1 VGHHRLWLLARFV
14 FYVRHGRVCF
24 ERLEAL
30 NDLKELDGIPM
41 GAVKYSVKHRG
52 SGFEG
57 VDC

>member
-1 VGHHRLWLLARFV
+1 LWLLACFV
-14 FYVRHGRVCF
+14 FYVRHGPVCF
-24 ERLEAL
+24 EKLEAF

-41 GAVKYSVKHRG
+41 GAVKYSVKHRS